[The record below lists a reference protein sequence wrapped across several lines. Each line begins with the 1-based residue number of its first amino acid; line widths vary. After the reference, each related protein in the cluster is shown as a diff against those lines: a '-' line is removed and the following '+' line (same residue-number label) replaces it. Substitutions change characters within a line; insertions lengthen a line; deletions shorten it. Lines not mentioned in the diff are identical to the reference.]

1 MFENKFNE
9 EIRLTTSLL
18 SKVKTDNSA
27 LEQKIET
34 FKTAI
39 QKLQETEKSLN
50 KQLEKC
56 AEEKENMLKK
66 HEERKEIFA
75 QRVNK
80 ISKSEP
86 NVDEVRRTLE
96 DLRNQKMKK
105 EEDFDSLKEQSC
117 EFFVK
122 LRDIIMSNLS
132 NMNAIRTDI
141 FNMLVESLKKVD
153 SVQNEIAEDLH
164 KLDELKE

>member
-1 MFENKFNE
+1 
-9 EIRLTTSLL
+9 
-18 SKVKTDNSA
+18 
-27 LEQKIET
+27 
-34 FKTAI
+34 
-39 QKLQETEKSLN
+39 
-50 KQLEKC
+50 
-56 AEEKENMLKK
+56 
-66 HEERKEIFA
+66 
-75 QRVNK
+75 
-80 ISKSEP
+80 
-86 NVDEVRRTLE
+86 
-96 DLRNQKMKK
+96 MKK

-132 NMNAIRTDI
+132 NMNVRILSFNMYTFICAYDSQAIRTDI

>member
-1 MFENKFNE
+1 
-9 EIRLTTSLL
+9 
-18 SKVKTDNSA
+18 
-27 LEQKIET
+27 
-34 FKTAI
+34 
-39 QKLQETEKSLN
+39 
-50 KQLEKC
+50 
-56 AEEKENMLKK
+56 
-66 HEERKEIFA
+66 
-75 QRVNK
+75 
-80 ISKSEP
+80 
-86 NVDEVRRTLE
+86 
-96 DLRNQKMKK
+96 MKK

-132 NMNAIRTDI
+132 NMNVRISSFNMYIFIYAYDSQAIRTDI

>member
-56 AEEKENMLKK
+56 AEEKENV
-66 HEERKEIFA
+66 
-75 QRVNK
+75 RV
-80 ISKSEP
+80 
-86 NVDEVRRTLE
+86 
-96 DLRNQKMKK
+96 
-105 EEDFDSLKEQSC
+105 
-117 EFFVK
+117 FVK
-122 LRDIIMSNLS
+122 
-132 NMNAIRTDI
+132 I
-141 FNMLVESLKKVD
+141 FDKFFFFFL
-153 SVQNEIAEDLH
+153 ICRC
-164 KLDELKE
+164 